1 MQYDSI
7 PIGGNAMKK
16 LFIIFGAGH
25 DGKILLKLLGKERV
39 AYFCD
44 NSKSLHGKKVS
55 GVSVIS
61 YENVKKIY
69 SDYIV
74 VVATRKTKNV
84 LQIASQLYGD
94 GIPFEYIEEIAK
106 ACLDKDREEY
116 QLSNQRSS
124 LDYQEESSYL
134 IPYDKYESAGMVSSY
149 FWQDLWAARHIFQAK
164 PLVHYDIGSRID
176 GFIAHLA
183 AFGQRVRLLDIRP
196 LDVQIPN
203 VDFLQCDA
211 TSLDTVEDNSIESL
225 SALCSL
231 EHFGLGRYGD
241 PIDPEACFKCFAAIQ
256 RKIAQG
262 GMCYISVPIGK
273 EHLEFN
279 AHRVFYAS
287 TIRDYFSQMEL
298 VEFSSAYR
306 EQFKTDIDLHKYDEW
321 TEWGGD
327 RFGLFRF
334 RKS

>member
-1 MQYDSI
+1 
-7 PIGGNAMKK
+7 MKK
-16 LFIIFGAGH
+16 YILFGAGH
-25 DGKILLKLLGKERV
+25 DGRGVLKLLGKSAV

-44 NSKSLHGKKVS
+44 NNPNAFGEEIDGVKVIPYEELKKCHVAYT
-55 GVSVIS
+55 VVIT
-61 YENVKKIY
+61 
-69 SDYIV
+69 
-74 VVATRKTKNV
+74 TRKVNFA
-84 LQIASQLYGD
+84 L
-94 GIPFEYIEEIAK
+94 EIAQQLQK
-106 ACLDKDREEY
+106 DAVPFWTMEEMAKGCLSKDLEQY
-116 QLSNQRSS
+116 QAKNRRPSFAFNEQ
-124 LDYQEESSYL
+124 DSYL
-134 IPYDKYESAGMVSSY
+134 IPFDKYENAALVSSY
-149 FWQDLWAARHIFQAK
+149 FWQDLWASRHIFQAK

-176 GFIAHLA
+176 GVIAHLSS
-183 AFGQRVRLLDIRP
+183 FGQRVRLLDIRP

-203 VDFLQCDA
+203 VEFVQCDA
-211 TSLDTVEDNSIESL
+211 TNLDAVEDDSIESL

-256 RKIAQG
+256 RKITQG
-262 GMCYISVPIGK
+262 GTCYISVPIGK

-287 TIRDYFSQMEL
+287 TVRECFSQMEL

-306 EQFKTDIDLHKYDEW
+306 EQFESDIDLHKYDDW

-334 RKS
+334 RKR